1 MKYAIIE
8 NGKVSN
14 IVLSETVL
22 EVNWVEAKNANIGD
36 LWDGVEFS
44 SPTEDTAELEKQ
56 IRAMRNG
63 MLQICDWVVIK
74 SSESGYPVPTEWA
87 IYRQSLRD
95 VPQQPGFPQ
104 NVVWPQPP
112 A

>member
-14 IVLSETVL
+14 IVLSETAL
-22 EVNWVEAKNANIGD
+22 EANWVEAKNAKIGD

-44 SPTEDTAELEKQ
+44 TPPEDIKELENQ
-56 IRAMRNG
+56 IRVIRNG
-63 MLQICDWVVIK
+63 MLQACDWVVIK
-74 SSESGYPVPTEWA
+74 SSESGVPVSADWLS
-87 IYRQSLRD
+87 YRQSLRD
-95 VPQQPGFPQ
+95 VPQQPGFPK

>member
-14 IVLSETVL
+14 IVLSETAL
-22 EVNWVEAKNANIGD
+22 DANWVEAKNAKIGD

-44 SPTEDTAELEKQ
+44 TPPENTKDLENQ
-56 IRAMRNG
+56 VRLIRNG
-63 MLQICDWVVIK
+63 MLQASDWVVTK
-74 SSESGYPVPTEWA
+74 SVESNSPIPAEWVS
-87 IYRQSLRD
+87 YRQSLRD
-95 VPQQPGFPQ
+95 IPQQPGFPQ